1 MAPPKPLGGAYKRCR
16 KFCVNT
22 MTESKEIS
30 EIVRTLNQLKQ
41 QVKVLQEEME
51 RQNIRVLQRLDKIDE
66 QL

>member
-1 MAPPKPLGGAYKRCR
+1 
-16 KFCVNT
+16 

>member
-1 MAPPKPLGGAYKRCR
+1 
-16 KFCVNT
+16 
-22 MTESKEIS
+22 MTESKKIS

-41 QVKVLQEEME
+41 QIKVLQEEME